1 MYIRILFFL
10 SLFILGNVFQLTA
23 QQELPEKKIVL
34 NGKEYY
40 LHVVRKGEG
49 LYRLGVNYGVSQQEI
64 LDANSDITENLKIG
78 QIVRIPIISGRNS
91 DTKEM
96 DKSRSFIYH
105 TVEKGQTVFFVSRKY
120 NISEDVIYNNNPG
133 SKERLIEGAILKIP
147 VGESD
152 KIEMPSQNVPND
164 DFIYHTV
171 KPQETL
177 FALSREYNTTV
188 EKIKEVN
195 PALQNG
201 VLSIGSKVRI
211 PANLVSAESLTR
223 TTEDKTQQFI
233 ESSDYLYHT
242 IQQGQTFYSISRQ
255 YQVREQE
262 LRDAN
267 QGVTQE
273 NLKVGYA
280 LRVPR
285 PIFDEKKIGQI
296 NDSDLFITH
305 RVRRK
310 ETLYGISRMYHV
322 DEETIK
328 SLNPTV
334 GFRDLKNGTN
344 LKIPTDAWFAL
355 RTATV
360 LNQAEEVVAD
370 NTEITDDA
378 TITSVDCGN
387 AIVSLPIKVALML
400 PFQARESNVYYRDSL
415 GLSNE
420 SNAALRTKP
429 FIEFYSGML
438 LAVDVLKKQNISVEF
453 TTYDIAP
460 DSRSIQNALNDP
472 KLKNMDLIIGPAI
485 ANELPLIS
493 SFSIEHGIPL
503 VYPMSHNNPNLLD
516 NPYMFQ
522 INSPDS
528 LFHDLIADEIVRQ
541 AKGENLLVILPDA
554 SEPDA
559 IKLANLVK
567 QKAFLQGRSDNTI
580 INYQEYLPGKDDL
593 LGIQA
598 LIDKNKHTYVFI
610 PSEKQADVSKLI
622 PIIAGIK
629 TKIRAN
635 ITLFG
640 MPDWLR
646 FQTIDPENIYVLNGT
661 IFSPFGIDYNDS
673 ATKGFIEKYR
683 QSFYTEPH
691 AVSPYFQNSDAS
703 ASYSRYGIW
712 GYDVSLY
719 FLTAISKYGKNF
731 EVCIDNFNS
740 KQIQFNFKFSRI
752 SNWGGFYNN
761 GLYMIKFNSNYTTQ
775 RIPLSAY

>member
-1 MYIRILFFL
+1 MMYIRILFFL
-10 SLFILGNVFQLTA
+10 SLIILGNAFQLTA
-23 QQELPEKKIVL
+23 QEESEKKIVL

-49 LYRLGVNYGVSQQEI
+49 LYRLGINYGVSQQEI
-64 LDANSDITENLKIG
+64 LEANDDITENLKIG

-91 DTKEM
+91 DDKEIN
-96 DKSRSFIYH
+96 KSRSYIYH
-105 TVEKGQTVFFVSRKY
+105 TVEKGQTAFFVSRKY
-120 NISEDVIYNNNPG
+120 NVSLDVIYNNNPG
-133 SKERLIEGAILKIP
+133 SRERLVEGAILKIP

-152 KIEMPSQNVPND
+152 KEEALSQNAPDD
-164 DFIYHTV
+164 DFIFHTV

-177 FALSREYNTTV
+177 YALSREYNITV

-201 VLSIGSKVRI
+201 VLAIGSKVRI
-211 PANLVSAESLTR
+211 PANLINAASLTR
-223 TTEDKTQQFI
+223 TSEDNTQQFI
-233 ESSDYLYHT
+233 EGSDYLYHT
-242 IQQGQTFYSISRQ
+242 IQQGQTFYSIARQ
-255 YQVREQE
+255 YQVREQD
-262 LRDAN
+262 LHNAN
-267 QGVTQE
+267 PGVTQE
-273 NLKVGYA
+273 NLKIGYA

-285 PIFDEKKIGQI
+285 PVFDEKKIAKI
-296 NDSDLFITH
+296 DDSDLFTNH
-305 RVRRK
+305 KVRRK
-310 ETLYGISRMYHV
+310 ETLYGISRLYHV

-355 RTATV
+355 RTATA
-360 LNQAEEVVAD
+360 LNQSEDV
-370 NTEITDDA
+370 
-378 TITSVDCGN
+378 SVDNKIEATSEVIISTDNCSN
-387 AIVSLPIKVALML
+387 TIVGFPIKVALML
-400 PFQARESNVYYRDSL
+400 PFQSKESNAFFKDSL

-420 SNAALRTKP
+420 SNAVLRPKP

-438 LAVDVLKKQNISVEF
+438 LAVDVLKKQGIGIEL

-460 DSRSIQNALNDP
+460 DSRSVQNALNDP
-472 KLKNMDLIIGPAI
+472 NLKNMDLIIGPAI

-503 VYPMSHNNPNLLD
+503 VYPMSNSNSHLLD
-516 NPYMFQ
+516 NPYMFH

-541 AKGENLLVILPDA
+541 ARGENLLVILPDS

-559 IKLANLVK
+559 VRLAKLVK

-598 LIDKNKHTYVFI
+598 LIDKNKRTYIFM
-610 PSEKQADVSKLI
+610 PSKKQADVSKLI

-629 TKIRAN
+629 TKLKAEM
-635 ITLFG
+635 TLFG

-646 FQTIDPENIYVLNGT
+646 FQTIDPENIHVLNGT

-673 ATKGFIEKYR
+673 ATKNFIAAYR
-683 QSFYTEPH
+683 QQFYTEPYP
-691 AVSPYFQNSDAS
+691 VSPYFQNSDAS

-731 EVCIDNFNS
+731 EACIDNFHF
-740 KQIQFNFKFSRI
+740 KPIQFNFKFNRI
-752 SNWGGFYNN
+752 SNWGGFYNG
-761 GLYMIKFNSNYTTQ
+761 GLYMLKFNSDYTTQ
-775 RIPLSAY
+775 RIPLFN